1 MRKNES
7 EEKRMKNSVVQN
19 FVDEKGNKSELI
31 ITSNNNEKVNL
42 KPNYKLQRPASNN
55 KYMKKGAK
63 GKGTFTSDIGVKS
76 EGFAPIFT
84 LALIISLGVL
94 VIAFLMWR
102 L

>member
-1 MRKNES
+1 
-7 EEKRMKNSVVQN
+7 MKNTVQD

-31 ITSNNNEKVNL
+31 ITSEGNKKVNL
-42 KPNYKLQRPASNN
+42 NPNYKLQMPETTN

-76 EGFAPIFT
+76 QGFAPIFT
-84 LALIISLGVL
+84 LAAIIAISVIIIS
-94 VIAFLMWR
+94 FLMWR